1 MDNSIGNSKDFY
13 AEMRAN
19 TRIRSRISVSF
30 EVIDPDGSMQATV
43 KTFARDISSNGI
55 FIVLKKPLDIDT
67 KLHCEFRL
75 PKITNPIE
83 IMAHVVRV
91 EEMPNNEFGIGI
103 FFDEIKNENQDE
115 IIRCIESMDIVRLLQ
130 ITAQKK
136 ASDLHLTYNRPPIMR
151 LHGKLVPMDMDPL
164 NTTELRN
171 LIFSIL
177 DDEQI
182 ARFEKFK
189 ELDFAFSPI
198 PDLRFRVNVHIQ
210 RGNVEGTFRVIMPDL
225 KTIQEL
231 GLPSVVEK
239 LALLKKGIVV
249 IAGPTG
255 SGKTTTLAAMVDI
268 INRQRQ
274 SVIIC
279 LEDPIEYIHVNLNS
293 IIKQR
298 EIGTD
303 TLSFSV
309 ALKRTLRQDPDV
321 ILVGELLDAETVRTV
336 ITAAETGHLVLTSL
350 HAPDTVQA
358 IDRLISIFPPQQR
371 NQACVQ
377 IANSLQGIVTQQLV
391 PKKDR
396 EARVLATEVMI
407 MTDAI
412 RNHIR
417 EGQTI
422 QIPSTIQTGA
432 RYQMHTMSES
442 LKRLYYGQMISK
454 ETAIDYAPE
463 LAEIIT

>member
-1 MDNSIGNSKDFY
+1 MDSSLDFY

-19 TRIRSRISVSF
+19 TRIRSRINVSF
-30 EVIDPDGSMQATV
+30 QIVKTDGSMEASQTTIA
-43 KTFARDISSNGI
+43 KDISANGMHI
-55 FIVLKKPLDIDT
+55 EVNKGLGLDT
-67 KLHCEFRL
+67 KIMLEFRL
-75 PKITNPIE
+75 PKIDNPVKILSR
-83 IMAHVVRV
+83 VVRV
-91 EEMPNNEFGIGI
+91 EELKDGKFGIGLV
-103 FFDEIKNENQDE
+103 FEEIKDGNRES
-115 IIRCIESMDIVRLLQ
+115 IIKRIESMDLVRLLQ

-136 ASDLHLTYNRPPIMR
+136 ASDLHLTYNRPPTLR
-151 LHGKLVPMDMDPL
+151 LHGRLVPLEMDPL
-164 NTTELRN
+164 NTVELKN
-171 LIFSIL
+171 IIYSIL
-177 DDEQI
+177 SNAQI

-189 ELDFAFSPI
+189 ELDFAFSPN
-198 PDLRFRVNVHIQ
+198 PDLRFRVNVHVQ

-239 LALLKKGIVV
+239 LAMLKKGIVI

-268 INRQRQ
+268 INRQREA
-274 SVIIC
+274 VIIC
-279 LEDPIEYIHVNLNS
+279 LEEPIEYIHTNLNS

-298 EIGTD
+298 EVGTD

-358 IDRLISIFPPQQR
+358 IDRLISVFPPQQR
-371 NQACVQ
+371 HQACVQ
-377 IANSLQGIVTQQLV
+377 LANSLQGIITQLLV

-396 EARVLATEVMI
+396 ETRVVATEVMI
-407 MTDAI
+407 LTDAI
-412 RNHIR
+412 RNLIR

-422 QIPSTIQTGA
+422 QIPSTIQTGG
-432 RYQMHTMSES
+432 RYQMHTMAES
-442 LKRLYYGQMISK
+442 FKRLYHANIISK
-454 ETAIDYAPE
+454 ETAIDYCPE
-463 LAEIIT
+463 LAQIIT

>member
-1 MDNSIGNSKDFY
+1 MAKDSMDFY

-19 TRIRSRISVSF
+19 TRIRSRIKVMIKIIN
-30 EVIDPDGSMQATV
+30 EDGSLSVAKET
-43 KTFARDISSNGI
+43 TARDISVQGMYFLFPEPLAFN
-55 FIVLKKPLDIDT
+55 KKVNVT
-67 KLHCEFRL
+67 FRL
-75 PKITNPIE
+75 PKLTNPVEIIGRVIRIE
-83 IMAHVVRV
+83 
-91 EEMPNNEFGIGI
+91 EGENNKFGVGI
-103 FFDEIKNENQDE
+103 IFDEIKNDNQE
-115 IIRCIESMDIVRLLQ
+115 TIFRQIESMDILRLLQ

-136 ASDLHLTYNRPPIMR
+136 ASDLHLTYNRPPILR
-151 LHGKLVPMDMDPL
+151 LHGRLHPLEMDPL
-164 NTTELRN
+164 NTVELKN
-171 LIFSIL
+171 MIYSIL

-189 ELDFAFSPI
+189 ELDFAFSPN
-198 PDLRFRVNVHIQ
+198 PDLRFRANIHVQ

-225 KTIQEL
+225 KTTQEL

-268 INRQRQ
+268 INRRKE

-279 LEDPIEYIHVNLNS
+279 LEDPIEYIHTNLNS

-321 ILVGELLDAETVRTV
+321 ILVGELLDNETVRTV

-371 NQACVQ
+371 HQACIQLGNV
-377 IANSLQGIVTQQLV
+377 LQGIVTQALI

-396 EARVLATEVMI
+396 ETRVVATEVMI

-422 QIPSTIQTGA
+422 QIPSSIQTGA
-432 RYQMHTMSES
+432 RYGMHTMTES
-442 LKRLYYGQMISK
+442 FKRLYNANIISK
-454 ETAIDYAPE
+454 ETAIDYCPE
-463 LAEIIT
+463 LAQILT

>member
-1 MDNSIGNSKDFY
+1 MDNSLNFY
-13 AEMRAN
+13 AEMRTN
-19 TRIRSRISVSF
+19 TRIRSRIKVKCQR
-30 EVIDPDGSMQATV
+30 ILNDGALETPQETMA
-43 KTFARDISSNGI
+43 KDISAAGMLI
-55 FIVLKKPLDIDT
+55 ELDKPLGLDT
-67 KLHCEFRL
+67 KLKLTFRL
-75 PKITNPIE
+75 YKIEKPVE
-83 IMAHVVRV
+83 IISRVVRI
-91 EEMPNNEFGIGI
+91 EELKEGKFAIGVI
-103 FFDEIKNENQDE
+103 FEEIKNDNKEA
-115 IIRCIESMDIVRLLQ
+115 ILSRIESMDLVRLLH

-136 ASDLHLTYNRPPIMR
+136 ASDLHLTYNRPPVLR
-151 LHGKLVPMDMDPL
+151 LHGRLIPL
-164 NTTELRN
+164 EMEPLGTIELKN
-171 LIFSIL
+171 LIYSIL
-177 DDEQI
+177 SDEQI

-189 ELDFAFSPI
+189 ELDFAFSPN
-198 PDLRFRVNVHIQ
+198 PDLRFRVNVHVQ

-231 GLPSVVEK
+231 GLPSVCER

-268 INRQRQ
+268 INRQKEA
-274 SVIIC
+274 VIIC
-279 LEDPIEYIHVNLNS
+279 LEDPIEYIHTNLCS

-358 IDRLISIFPPQQR
+358 LDRLISIFPPQQR
-371 NQACVQ
+371 HQACVQ
-377 IANSLQGIVTQQLV
+377 IANSLQGIITQALV
-391 PKKDR
+391 PKRDR
-396 EARVLATEVMI
+396 ETRVVATEVMI

-417 EGQTI
+417 EGSTI
-422 QIPSTIQTGA
+422 QIPSSIQTGA
-432 RYQMHTMSES
+432 RYQMHTMAES
-442 LKRLYYGQMISK
+442 FKRLYLARIISK
-454 ETAIDYAPE
+454 ETALDYCPE
-463 LAEIIT
+463 LSQIIT

>member
-1 MDNSIGNSKDFY
+1 MDNSMDFY

-19 TRIRSRISVSF
+19 TRIRSRISVSYQII
-30 EVIDPDGSMQATV
+30 EADGSMQPTI
-43 KTFARDISSNGI
+43 KTIARDISANGI
-55 FIVLKKPLDIDT
+55 FIILKNPINLDT
-67 KLHCEFRL
+67 KLRCEFKL
-75 PKITNPIE
+75 PKITNLVE
-83 IMAHVVRV
+83 IISRVVRV
-91 EEMPNNEFGIGI
+91 EQLENGEFGIGI
-103 FFDEIKNENQDE
+103 IFDEIKNKNPDE
-115 IIRCIESMDIVRLLQ
+115 IIKCIESMDIVRLLQ

-151 LHGKLVPMDMDPL
+151 LHGKLVAMDMDPL
-164 NTTELRN
+164 STAELKN

-177 DDEQI
+177 NDDQI

-189 ELDFAFSPI
+189 ELDFAFSPN

-239 LALLKKGIVV
+239 LSLLKKGVV
-249 IAGPTG
+249 IIAGPTG

-279 LEDPIEYIHVNLNS
+279 LEDPIEYIHVNQNS

-358 IDRLISIFPPQQR
+358 VDRLISIFPPQQR
-371 NQACVQ
+371 QQACIQ
-377 IANSLQGIVTQQLV
+377 IANCLQGIVTQALI

-396 EARVLATEVMI
+396 ETRVLATEVMV

-432 RYQMHTMSES
+432 RYQMHTMAES
-442 LKRLYYGQMISK
+442 LKRLYYGHMISK